1 MIFLKGSPDRVSCSP
16 VKTLLLKVIILT
28 LIIIVVL
35 GFQPNIL
42 SLAFI
47 FSVF

>member
-1 MIFLKGSPDRVSCSP
+1 MIFKRQSRQSVLFTCENTPI
-16 VKTLLLKVIILT
+16 KVIILT